1 MGEAITRKYGPLPAW
16 AWGLVVMIVAFVYLQ
31 YSKKKKQA
39 AAQQQV
45 ANNNSTNLGTTPVSN
60 LTQQA
65 QPMPIQLGDTFIN
78 TGQGGGITSASGSPA
93 TTLVTPTA
101 SNSMNPASVPQVSP
115 ATSMGTA

>member
-1 MGEAITRKYGPLPAW
+1 MGEALTRKVGPLPTW
-16 AWGLVVMIVAFVYLQ
+16 AWGLVVMIAALAYMT
-31 YSKKKKQA
+31 YKKKKTAAATQAQA
-39 AAQQQV
+39 A
-45 ANNNSTNLGTTPVSN
+45 NNASTNLGTTPVSN

-101 SNSMNPASVPQVSP
+101 SNSLQPASTPMASP